1 MKKVVNYKAQ
11 KEEWEQAK
19 TQAFKK
25 LNAKHTIDGFR
36 KGKAPRAIFERNYPG
51 QIVMEAADMLVDQEY
66 RRLIIEEKILPV
78 LEPKIDLVKV
88 TDDELEVNFTFI
100 LEPAVTL
107 GEYKNLKVK
116 KETVKVTKEEIKEKI
131 DTLLKEYAELVVKE
145 TGKVEKGDIAV
156 IDFEGFKDGVAFD
169 GGKGE
174 NYSLEIGSN
183 TFIPGF
189 EDGVIGMKKDEEKD
203 LTLTFP
209 EDYGSED
216 LAGKEVVFKVKVNE
230 IKTKVVPEL
239 DEDFFADLGM
249 KDITNKE
256 ELEAEM
262 KKEIKEEK
270 ERKAEQK
277 YTDDLLE
284 SATSK
289 MKVEID
295 DEIVEAEA
303 EAMYKDFMDRMAMQ
317 GIHEDLYLQYANT
330 TKEDIIS
337 HMKEEALKRLKNSY
351 LLSAII
357 KEENIEA
364 SKEEAE
370 KEIHEMAKKYNM
382 AEEDIKN
389 SLGGIDA
396 MIYDIKVRKA
406 IDLMK
411 GTTEKEIT
419 GKNK

>member
-1 MKKVVNYKAQ
+1 MKKVINYKAQ
-11 KEEWEQAK
+11 KEEWEKAK
-19 TQAFKK
+19 EKAFKK
-25 LNAKHTIDGFR
+25 LNTKHKIDGFR
-36 KGKAPRAIFERNYPG
+36 LGKAPRAIFERNFPG
-51 QIVMEAADMLVDQEY
+51 QIVMEAADILVDQEY
-66 RRLIIEEKILPV
+66 RRIIMEDKILPI
-78 LEPKIDLVKV
+78 LEPKIDIVKV
-88 TDDELEVNFTFI
+88 TDDELEINFTFI
-100 LEPAVTL
+100 TEPEVTL
-107 GEYKNLKVK
+107 GEYKNLNVK
-116 KETVKVTKEEIKEKI
+116 KEAVKVTKEEVQAKI

-156 IDFEGFKDGVAFD
+156 IDFEGFKEGVAFD

-183 TFIPGF
+183 SFIPGF
-189 EDGVIGMKKDEEKD
+189 EDGIIGMEKGEEKD

-230 IKTKVVPEL
+230 IKIKKVPTL
-239 DEDFFADLGM
+239 DRDFFEDLGM
-249 KDITNKE
+249 KNITNKE
-256 ELEAEM
+256 ELEKEM
-262 KKEIKEEK
+262 KEEIKEEK
-270 ERKAEQK
+270 QRKADQK
-277 YTDDLLE
+277 YVDDLLE
-284 SATSK
+284 IATSN

-303 EAMYKDFMDRMAMQ
+303 EAMYKDFMDRMSMQ
-317 GIHEDLYLQYANT
+317 GINEELYLQYAAT

-357 KEENIEA
+357 KEEKIEA
-364 SKEEAE
+364 TEEEAL
-370 KEIHEMAKKYNM
+370 KEVTEMAQKYNM
-382 AEEDIKN
+382 TEEDVKN

-406 IDLMK
+406 LDLMK
-411 GTTEKEIT
+411 KEEK
-419 GKNK
+419 

>member
-1 MKKVVNYKAQ
+1 MKKVINYKAQ
-11 KEEWEQAK
+11 KEEWEKAK
-19 TQAFKK
+19 EKAFKK
-25 LNAKHTIDGFR
+25 LNTKHKIDGFR
-36 KGKAPRAIFERNYPG
+36 LGKAPRAIFERNFPG
-51 QIVMEAADMLVDQEY
+51 QIVMEAADILVDQEY
-66 RRLIIEEKILPV
+66 RRIIMEDKILPI
-78 LEPKIDLVKV
+78 LEPKIDIVKV
-88 TDDELEVNFTFI
+88 TDDELEINFTFI
-100 LEPAVTL
+100 TEPEVTL
-107 GEYKNLKVK
+107 GEYKNLNVK
-116 KETVKVTKEEIKEKI
+116 KEAVKVTKEEVQAKI

-156 IDFEGFKDGVAFD
+156 IDFEGFKEGVAFD

-183 TFIPGF
+183 SFIPGF
-189 EDGVIGMKKDEEKD
+189 EDGVIGMEKGEEKD

-230 IKTKVVPEL
+230 IKIKKVPTL
-239 DEDFFADLGM
+239 DRDFFEDLGM
-249 KDITNKE
+249 KNITNKE
-256 ELEAEM
+256 ELEKEM
-262 KKEIKEEK
+262 KEEIKEK
-270 ERKAEQK
+270 KQRKADQK
-277 YTDDLLE
+277 YVDDLLE
-284 SATSK
+284 IATSN

-303 EAMYKDFMDRMAMQ
+303 EAMYKDFMDRMSMQ
-317 GIHEDLYLQYANT
+317 GINEELYLQYAAT

-357 KEENIEA
+357 KEEKIEA
-364 SKEEAE
+364 TEEEAL
-370 KEIHEMAKKYNM
+370 KEVTEMAQKYNM
-382 AEEDIKN
+382 TEEDVKN

-406 IDLMK
+406 LDLMK
-411 GTTEKEIT
+411 KEEK
-419 GKNK
+419 